1 MTVECCDCKTRQ
13 GVNENCVNCGLK
25 FGQVVRLRILAF
37 KFVSVLFLVPVFFV
51 ILFSLGS
58 FCLFCLFSKTIKLN
72 SSSF

>member
-37 KFVSVLFLVPVFFV
+37 KFVPVLFMVHIPVVAFLLLCFTWK
-51 ILFSLGS
+51 I
-58 FCLFCLFSKTIKLN
+58 
-72 SSSF
+72 

>member
-37 KFVSVLFLVPVFFV
+37 KFVSVLFLVHIPVVAFLLLCFSEIHVEDLVCFV
-51 ILFSLGS
+51 FVR
-58 FCLFCLFSKTIKLN
+58 KL
-72 SSSF
+72 

>member
-37 KFVSVLFLVPVFFV
+37 KFVSVLFLVHIPVFFV

-58 FCLFCLFSKTIKLN
+58 FCLFSKTMKLN